1 MTEPQNRQVSFREA
15 DRMRRLAVF
24 VSAFALLLTGV
35 GAALAAG
42 ISVEAPM
49 RAHGAI
55 STRRPLVPLLEKSK
69 PATSTAAPSDGPR
82 DEPDKTVIGREV
94 RDDESAHNAS
104 ASPESRES
112 DDASKP
118 ENITARPDSESGD
131 DIGNDE

>member
-1 MTEPQNRQVSFREA
+1 MTEPQSRQVSFREA

-42 ISVEAPM
+42 ISVEAPL
-49 RAHGAI
+49 RARGAI
-55 STRRPLVPLLEKSK
+55 STRRPLVPLLEKSA
-69 PATSTAAPSDGPR
+69 PATSTVAPGDEPD

-94 RDDESAHNAS
+94 RDDESS
-104 ASPESRES
+104 RSTSVGPESRGD

-118 ENITARPDSESGD
+118 QSDTLRSDTEHGD